1 MSSSVGDKIDTVRP
15 VGGKNAGITVSSASV
30 GDTVLVRRS
39 QYGYPVSSA
48 AVGDKV
54 VVKRLNGKLVGISGG
69 DPDVRSNMLA
79 EGMAIS
85 ANGTIYQ
92 AWNGYALTP
101 QTGFVKRYSANGQ
114 FQGKIGSFGTANGQF
129 NTPHTLAIDS
139 LGNVYVVDMR
149 NYRIQKFTSSG
160 AFITAWGDSSMFSGD
175 VAGIA
180 IDDDDFVYV
189 VDRAA
194 HRALKFTSAGVHVL
208 SWNITESSFGC
219 AISPST
225 GNLWIVVTGY
235 NRFEEWT
242 NTGTYVS
249 TWGTEGSGD
258 GQLIYPY
265 DLAFDSHGDVYV
277 TDRNNFRIQKFS
289 EFGTYLGVKWG
300 TEGSGDGQ
308 FEYAAHVAV
317 NKLTN
322 NVYVGDNDNYRVQ
335 QFSPTGAFIRKWY
348 SGR

>member
-15 VGGKNAGITVSSASV
+15 VGGKNAGITISSASV

-54 VVKRLNGKLVGISGG
+54 VVKRLNGKLVGISSG
-69 DPDVRSNMLA
+69 DPDIRTNMYA

-85 ANGTIYQ
+85 ATGTIYQ
-92 AWNGYALTP
+92 AWNGAGLTP
-101 QTGFVKRYSANGQ
+101 QTGFVKRYSSNGQ

-139 LGNVYVVDMR
+139 LGNVYVVDMG
-149 NYRIQKFTSSG
+149 NYRIQKFTAAG

-180 IDDDDFVYV
+180 IDDDDFVYI
-189 VDRAA
+189 VDRGVSTM
-194 HRALKFTSAGVHVL
+194 RKFTSDGTPV
-208 SWNITESSFGC
+208 STWGITESSFGC
-219 AISPST
+219 AVSPST

-258 GQLIYPY
+258 GQLISPY
-265 DLAFDSHGDVYV
+265 DLAFDSHGDVFV
-277 TDRNNFRIQKFS
+277 TYRNNLRIQKF
-289 EFGTYLGVKWG
+289 
-300 TEGSGDGQ
+300 
-308 FEYAAHVAV
+308 
-317 NKLTN
+317 
-322 NVYVGDNDNYRVQ
+322 
-335 QFSPTGAFIRKWY
+335 
-348 SGR
+348 